1 MGNEIMQKFPKR
13 YDYLDNAKSFAMI
26 MIVLGHC
33 NLLSTHETLYS
44 WVSSWHV
51 PIYFIISG
59 ILLAL
64 KEKRRGNLEYDIVK
78 KLKVYMLPYIV
89 FSVINMIVVG
99 SLKAISDVQSGI
111 VFVKEALLSIL
122 AFNGR
127 AACWFL
133 PCLFI
138 AEIVFLFEYKNLSK
152 VIYLVNCFIA
162 VLVVLCPESIYENY
176 IFLRVLIRSI
186 IGLFCISIGYGL
198 TKINLEKYLNTFS
211 MLLLIAIYGILFR
224 LNGRTAIYNLEFG
237 EYEVLYLIEIVLG
250 SLIIIGICK
259 KVVNRNVPFLTWFGK
274 NTIVTLATHQTI
286 LEVVWVVDS
295 HTGNFLP
302 ILGSWQPFVLCI
314 IMILIEIPVIYTCNR
329 YLYFLFGK
337 NRVLE

>member
-1 MGNEIMQKFPKR
+1 MVNEMMQKSPKR

-26 MIVLGHC
+26 MIILGHC
-33 NLLSTHETLYS
+33 NLLLTHENLYS

-64 KEKRRGNLEYDIVK
+64 KEDRCGNLEYDIMR
-78 KLKVYMLPYIV
+78 KLKVYMLPYVV
-89 FSVINMIVVG
+89 FSIINMIVVG
-99 SLKAISDVQSGI
+99 SLKSISSVQGGMA
-111 VFVKEALLSIL
+111 FFKEALVSIMAL
-122 AFNGR
+122 NGR

-152 VIYLVNCFIA
+152 VIHLVNCFIA
-162 VLVVLCPESIYENY
+162 VLAVLCPESIYEDY
-176 IFLRVLIRSI
+176 IILRVLIRSF
-186 IGLFCISIGYGL
+186 IGLFCFSIGYGL
-198 TKINLEKYLNTFS
+198 TKMNLKKYLNTFS
-211 MLLLIAIYGILFR
+211 ILLLIVIYGILFT

-237 EYEVLYLIEIVLG
+237 EYEVLYLIEIVLA

-314 IMILIEIPVIYTCNR
+314 IMILIEIPVIWICNR

-337 NRVLE
+337 KRVLE